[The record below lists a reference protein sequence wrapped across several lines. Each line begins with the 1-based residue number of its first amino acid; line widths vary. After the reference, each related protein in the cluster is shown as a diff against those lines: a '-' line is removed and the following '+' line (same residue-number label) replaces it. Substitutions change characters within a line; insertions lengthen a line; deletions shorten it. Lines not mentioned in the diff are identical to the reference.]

1 MPAAPMGNNQLSTIL
16 CMIAGMTN
24 SQPKFSIIIPARNEE
39 AFIGRCLDSIVVART
54 PYPSQVEIIVAINRC
69 TDRTEEIARSYG
81 ATICHTEVRNL
92 AAIRNVAATRAKGE
106 MILTIDADS
115 WMTPNM
121 LTEIE
126 RALKS
131 GKYIGGGVLIRPE
144 RLSLGLL
151 LTGVVLGVFVLRHR
165 ISGGLFWCYRKDFI
179 ALNGF
184 DEGFVSVED
193 VDFAKRLRKSGK
205 MQGKRFK
212 TLWRAWIWTSCR
224 KWDRFGDW
232 YLLKNVIV
240 LRKLL
245 AGKDQAVADK
255 FYYDF
260 ER

>member
-1 MPAAPMGNNQLSTIL
+1 MKWPGVYNI
-16 CMIAGMTN
+16 MIAGMAN
-24 SQPKFSIIIPARNEE
+24 FQPKFSIIIPARNEE
-39 AFIGRCLDSIVVART
+39 AFIGRCLDSIVVACT

-81 ATICHTEVRNL
+81 AIICHTAVRNL
-92 AAIRNVAATRAKGE
+92 AAIRNAAAMRAKGE

-131 GKYIGGGVLIRPE
+131 GKYIGGGVLICPE

-184 DEGFVSVED
+184 DERFVSVED
-193 VDFAKRLRKSGK
+193 VDFAKRLRKSGT

-232 YLLKNVIV
+232 YLLKNVIL